1 VVGSGAEP
9 VHLSPQVDPYPGG
22 ENMHLTFTTG
32 TIKPNQLEAAIALF
46 RDSVPGLYV
55 DHHEWNG
62 LRLCID
68 RQSRTITVIGF
79 WRSAEAFERFRQG
92 EPYKTSLERFNDMC
106 ETPVQVNVQ
115 EVLVELDR
123 QDSAPDRIVVH

>member
-1 VVGSGAEP
+1 M
-9 VHLSPQVDPYPGG
+9 Y
-22 ENMHLTFTTG
+22 LTFTTG
-32 TIKPNQLEAAIALF
+32 TIKPGQLEAAAALF

-55 DHHEWNG
+55 DHQEWNG

-68 RQSRTITVIGF
+68 RQSGTITVIGF
-79 WRSAEAFERFRQG
+79 WRSAGAFERFRQG
-92 EPYKTSLERFNDMC
+92 EAYKASLSRFASMC
-106 ETPVQVNVQ
+106 ETPVEVSVQ